1 MVFGLKKMD
10 RTRTDADGGGMGRG
24 SVHALLSPDYK
35 AHKSL
40 DELTDGEDLLELA
53 LKGATTERLKAA
65 LATQLELLNI
75 NGVLRASSELTAR
88 GIAPCFYG
96 INLDDRWL
104 KVHWSGVEPILM
116 LVDLHWIVT
125 TYPDHVPEW
134 KRAEQIF
141 DPRRFKAAAEYLHWG
156 GQRTSGQIAKALALT
171 EQQQLECVWIQC
183 LHIQRWRARLLRR
196 LPIAKA
202 RITSDVRDKDKR
214 QVKEQDVTILHRC
227 DLWLCAELAKWKP
240 QLTANL
246 YAMLSGQTMSRQAV
260 ANQLAKLPRVR
271 RTDEVIA

>member
-1 MVFGLKKMD
+1 MD
-10 RTRTDADGGGMGRG
+10 RTNTDATNSGMGRDT
-24 SVHALLSPDYK
+24 VRVLLSPDDK
-35 AHKSL
+35 AQKSL
-40 DELTDGEDLLELA
+40 DELTDGEGRLVLA
-53 LKGATTERLKAA
+53 LKGASTERLKTAF
-65 LATQLELLNI
+65 ATQLEIFNVD
-75 NGVLRASSELTAR
+75 GALRVSSELTAR
-88 GIAPCFYG
+88 GIAPCFRG

-116 LVDLHWIVT
+116 LVDLQWIVAA
-125 TYPDHVPEW
+125 YPDHVPEW

-141 DPRRFKAAAEYLHWG
+141 DPRRFRTAAAYLHWD

-183 LHIQRWRARLLRR
+183 LHVQRWRERLFKR

-202 RITSDVRDKDKR
+202 RITSDIRDKDKR
-214 QVKEQDVTILHRC
+214 QVKEQDATIMLRC
-227 DLWLCAELAKWKP
+227 DLWLCAEMAKWKP

-246 YAMLSGQTMSRQAV
+246 YAMLSGQTLSRQAV

-271 RTDEVIA
+271 RTDEDIAY